1 MEIKAYAKTQEEKG
15 NTKCS
20 IILYKIK
27 RLQQHMSCVLSS
39 SRTLSKTQLKAQRN
53 KPRLQ
58 EGMLL

>member
-15 NTKCS
+15 NNKCS

-39 SRTLSKTQLKAQRN
+39 S
-53 KPRLQ
+53 
-58 EGMLL
+58 